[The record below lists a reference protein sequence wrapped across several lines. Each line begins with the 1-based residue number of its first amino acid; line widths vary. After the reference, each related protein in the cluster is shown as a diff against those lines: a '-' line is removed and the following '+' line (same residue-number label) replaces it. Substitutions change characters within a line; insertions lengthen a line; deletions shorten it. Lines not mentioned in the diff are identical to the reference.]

1 MLASANT
8 GAAHVTMFFH
18 RHELTVRCPSRS
30 LALVAPDR
38 DRLLNA
44 CEPSERR
51 RLQRFLGKPVPD
63 EPPWLVQWQKMPGDA
78 LQPDEVVATLSRDGV
93 LVELS
98 YAQRG
103 VLTEW
108 LVTRGAMVATGT
120 KLAVLE
126 RRAKTAPTSAQ
137 QPPSNAVLRQFVAR
151 QRRDAETIAALQAEL
166 ALLQARLDSGAA
178 SGGDAKFRRLKLEF
192 SKRYHPDARPADD
205 AERERRARVFQ
216 EFWSIVEEIERS

>member
-1 MLASANT
+1 
-8 GAAHVTMFFH
+8 MFFH

-51 RLQRFLGKPVPD
+51 RLQRFLGKPIPN
-63 EPPWLVQWQKMPGDA
+63 EPPWLVQWQKMPGDV
-78 LQPDEVVATLSRDGV
+78 LEPTEVVATLSRDGV

-103 VLTEW
+103 VLAEW
-108 LVTRGAMVATGT
+108 LVTRGAMVAMGT
-120 KLAVLE
+120 RIALLE
-126 RRAKTAPTSAQ
+126 RRAKATPAPAP

-166 ALLQARLDSGAA
+166 ALLQTRLDSGAA

-192 SKRYHPDARPADD
+192 SKRFHPDATPAGDL
-205 AERERRARVFQ
+205 ERERRASVFR
-216 EFWSIVEEIERS
+216 EFWPVVEEIERS